1 MKTLFRKILCVMDA
15 FSRAR
20 AANYL
25 SRTGQHEA
33 AKRLMLET
41 KTKC

>member
-1 MKTLFRKILCVMDA
+1 MKTIIRKIICIMDA
-15 FSRAR
+15 FTRAR
-20 AANYL
+20 AASYL